1 MLDVQ
6 AKTLDDH
13 GAVSEETV
21 KEMVAGVLETIGVD
35 YAIAVSGIAGP
46 GGERPGKPVGTI
58 WTAFGE
64 KGNIKTRKLQFGRD
78 RMKNIQLTTTYS
90 LNELRKFLLAG

>member
-1 MLDVQ
+1 MLGVQ
-6 AKTLDDH
+6 ADTLDKQ
-13 GAVSEETV
+13 GAVSEQTV
-21 KEMVAGVLETIGVD
+21 KEMVAGTLKTLGVD

-64 KGNIKTRKLQFGRD
+64 KGNIRTRKLQLGRD
-78 RMKNIQLTTTYS
+78 RLKNIQLTTTYS